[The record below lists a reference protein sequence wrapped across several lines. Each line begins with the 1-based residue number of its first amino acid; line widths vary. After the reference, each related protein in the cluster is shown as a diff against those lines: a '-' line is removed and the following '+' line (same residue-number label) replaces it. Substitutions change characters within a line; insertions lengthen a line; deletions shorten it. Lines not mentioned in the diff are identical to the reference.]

1 MFRAGVLHASADTI
15 RVSDAN
21 QRNDAMDRIIFCHGM
36 PGSMAE
42 AALLQGA
49 NPTADVTAL
58 NLLDGNLHRDF
69 DAITAKSTR
78 QQRHVVGFSIG
89 AMSAIQ
95 LAAQRPANVSRLTLI
110 SPAAPLSLG
119 DFLSD
124 MAGKPVF
131 ELAMRSPALLM
142 PLTRCQGLMARIAP
156 NALIKMLF
164 ANCGAAE
171 RDLLTDPQFRKVLTQ
186 GLQESLAH
194 HPQGYVSH
202 ITNYVTDWRGLL
214 PQVTCPVTLWHGT
227 EDTWARPE
235 MSRQLQR
242 AFGANAVLNLVE
254 GKEHYSTITK
264 VSL

>member
-15 RVSDAN
+15 RVSDAH

-58 NLLDGNLHRDF
+58 NMLDGNLHRDF

-89 AMSAIQ
+89 AISAIQ

-131 ELAMRSPALLM
+131 ELAMRSPPPVDATN
-142 PLTRCQGLMARIAP
+142 PLPRIDGADRTKRIDQ
-156 NALIKMLF
+156 NAICKL
-164 ANCGAAE
+164 
-171 RDLLTDPQFRKVLTQ
+171 R
-186 GLQESLAH
+186 
-194 HPQGYVSH
+194 
-202 ITNYVTDWRGLL
+202 RGEKG
-214 PQVTCPVTLWHGT
+214 PS
-227 EDTWARPE
+227 D
-235 MSRQLQR
+235 
-242 AFGANAVLNLVE
+242 
-254 GKEHYSTITK
+254 
-264 VSL
+264 

>member
-15 RVSDAN
+15 RVSDAT
-21 QRNDAMDRIIFCHGM
+21 QRNDAMDRFIFCHGM
-36 PGSMAE
+36 SGRMIDAV
-42 AALLQGA
+42 LLQGA
-49 NPTADVTAL
+49 NLPANVTAL
-58 NLLDGNLHRDF
+58 HLLDGTLQHDSS
-69 DAITAKSTR
+69 AIPAKSTR

-164 ANCGAAE
+164 ANCSAAE

-242 AFGANAVLNLVE
+242 AFGANAVRKLVE
-254 GKEHYSTITK
+254 GQEHYSNINT